1 MGNPGV
7 ISVKEKFSLTLA
19 SPHTVA
25 FSAYSTFWMFY
36 ATIFIPGSGINK
48 GELKLKYHQMIY
60 SQMYAGRPGKD
71 VADGDDVIF
80 PFLDAF

>member
-25 FSAYSTFWMFY
+25 IFAYGTFWMFY
-36 ATIFIPGSGINK
+36 ATVFIPGSGIK
-48 GELKLKYHQMIY
+48 K
-60 SQMYAGRPGKD
+60 R
-71 VADGDDVIF
+71 
-80 PFLDAF
+80 